1 MSAFHTCAAAPP
13 TAYLGHDA
21 ACLVPWSATSVRISR
36 PLSIMRRRALA
47 LEPRRRRRWRLR
59 FGRPRDHARCL
70 KWKLRGPTPC
80 GHIRIFA
87 MPLKAHRPVPQ
98 GVDEALKLIISSW
111 VCRDLARFR
120 QPTGSNPDAG
130 APIAVLHPLAHLEK
144 KLG

>member
-59 FGRPRDHARCL
+59 FGGRQRPVGALPTLFSLDSSLHGTKSFQLPAELHMDRARCMYAVRSGGQKSGCWRIL
-70 KWKLRGPTPC
+70 PTNKLPRT
-80 GHIRIFA
+80 
-87 MPLKAHRPVPQ
+87 
-98 GVDEALKLIISSW
+98 
-111 VCRDLARFR
+111 
-120 QPTGSNPDAG
+120 
-130 APIAVLHPLAHLEK
+130 VLSTY
-144 KLG
+144 GTSG